1 MSMEHGVN
9 TSTVKTSHG
18 AHGAGGSGYGKSPAG
33 VAGGFASLL
42 SGLGAED
49 ETVGAGLLGQDLT
62 ETAVREGFDLATE
75 DGTVPVVPGLDF
87 DPVVQGPG
95 TPASQDEDPARAAA
109 AAAAAL
115 AALGIDPQAG
125 LSLPAEIGDGSQ
137 STLQGMAGTAAGVAI
152 TGAITGKPDANV
164 PGDGTAAVGKS
175 TIGLAGGRADASNK
189 VPARDAIVNAREVAL
204 SAKSTEASTL
214 AMDGLGLQRQLGL
227 RNALARAD
235 TTKAD
240 ALRGGG
246 KGEDAAARLGWR
258 SEVTA
263 QMAQASLASNA
274 QQAGLSGNTSFGERF
289 GTGAD
294 ARSEDGGRV
303 ALNEF
308 AAAGALS
315 THLTGAA
322 GVDTSSP
329 LAPPAGMPDPALSA
343 ETQVAEQ
350 VSYWVARGARNAEIS
365 VEGLAENPIHI
376 TIAMQ
381 GQEASVA
388 FRAEQAETRQ
398 VLEDAMPHL
407 RELLEREGLTLADVS
422 VGHSNPGWNGGS
434 EASAQAREE
443 AASRMRLGVRQGQE
457 DPETPAQ
464 GTARIVPLPA
474 GRTLDLFV

>member
-18 AHGAGGSGYGKSPAG
+18 AHGASGSYGKSPAG

-42 SGLGAED
+42 SGLGAE
-49 ETVGAGLLGQDLT
+49 EEPVGAGLLGQDLT
-62 ETAVREGFDLATE
+62 ETATAVGEGFDLATE
-75 DGTVPVVPGLDF
+75 DGTAPLVPGLDF
-87 DPVVQGPG
+87 DPAAQGPG
-95 TPASQDEDPARAAA
+95 MPASQDEDPAR

-125 LSLPAEIGDGSQ
+125 LSLPPAEIRDASQ
-137 STLQGMAGTAAGVAI
+137 STVQGMAPTATGVAI
-152 TGAITGKPDANV
+152 TGKPEANV
-164 PGDGTAAVGKS
+164 PRDGTAAVAKS

-189 VPARDAIVNAREVAL
+189 VPARDAVVNARDVAL
-204 SAKSTEASTL
+204 SAKSAEVSTL
-214 AMDGLGLQRQLGL
+214 AMDGLGLQRQTGL

-235 TTKAD
+235 NAKAD
-240 ALRGGG
+240 ALRGG
-246 KGEDAAARLGWR
+246 KGEDVAARLGWR
-258 SEVTA
+258 SEVTT
-263 QMAQASLASNA
+263 QVAQASLATGG
-274 QQAGLSGNTSFGERF
+274 QQAGLFGNSSLGERL

-303 ALNEF
+303 ASHEF

-329 LAPPAGMPDPALSA
+329 LTPPAGMPDPSLSP

-350 VSYWVARGARNAEIS
+350 VSYWVGRGARNAEIS

-388 FRAEQAETRQ
+388 FRADQAETRQ

-457 DPETPAQ
+457 EPAAPAQ
-464 GTARIVPLPA
+464 GAARSVPLPA

>member
-18 AHGAGGSGYGKSPAG
+18 AHGAGGSAYGRSPAG

-42 SGLGAED
+42 SGLGAE
-49 ETVGAGLLGQDLT
+49 EEAVGAGLLGQDLT
-62 ETAVREGFDLATE
+62 ETAVREGFDLETD
-75 DGTVPVVPGLDF
+75 DGTGPLVPGLDF
-87 DPVVQGPG
+87 NPAVQGPG
-95 TPASQDEDPARAAA
+95 ALAAQGDDPAQAA

-125 LSLPAEIGDGSQ
+125 LSLPAEFGEGSP
-137 STLQGMAGTAAGVAI
+137 SPLQGMAGVAI
-152 TGAITGKPDANV
+152 SGTSTITGKPDANLA
-164 PGDGTAAVGKS
+164 GDATAAVAKS
-175 TIGLAGGRADASNK
+175 ANGLVGNRADASSK
-189 VPARDAIVNAREVAL
+189 GTARDTFVNARDVAL
-204 SAKSTEASTL
+204 SAKSTEGSTL

-235 TTKAD
+235 ATKVD
-240 ALRGGG
+240 ASRGG
-246 KGEDAAARLGWR
+246 KGEDVAARLGWR
-258 SEVTA
+258 SEATTQVV
-263 QMAQASLASNA
+263 QASSAPGG
-274 QQAGLSGNTSFGERF
+274 QQAGLSGNASFGERF
-289 GTGAD
+289 GTGAE

-308 AAAGALS
+308 VAAGALS
-315 THLTGAA
+315 TNMTGAA

-329 LAPPAGMPDPALSA
+329 LTPLAGMSDPALSA

-350 VSYWVARGARNAEIS
+350 VSYWVARGARSAEIS

-407 RELLEREGLTLADVS
+407 RELLEREGLSLADVS

-434 EASAQAREE
+434 QASAQAREE
-443 AASRMRLGVRQGQE
+443 AANRMRMGVRQGQGQE
-457 DPETPAQ
+457 DSAAPVQ
-464 GTARIVPLPA
+464 GATRIVPLPP